1 LRYLILYWKAC
12 AAQTIGCYREME
24 NPMKLII
31 SSLFLGA
38 LASGATLAAV
48 PDSMAQRTAACV
60 LCHGEQGR
68 ASSAGYF
75 PRIAGKP
82 QGYLYNQL
90 INFRQGRRINPAMNH
105 LVAHLSDDYLREI
118 AAYFAAQH
126 PPYPA
131 AQAATVAPPAFERGR
146 RLALEGDPAR
156 KIPACVACHGQQLT
170 GVAPAIPGLLGLPR
184 DYLNAQFGAWR
195 LGVRRAAKPDCM
207 AHIAGR
213 LAPDDVVAVA
223 AWLSAQPVA
232 RGYAPQAAQ
241 TAALPIA
248 CGGLQ

>member
-1 LRYLILYWKAC
+1 
-12 AAQTIGCYREME
+12 
-24 NPMKLII
+24 MKSII
-31 SSLFLGA
+31 ISLFLSA
-38 LASGATLAAV
+38 LASGTTFAAV
-48 PDSMAQRTAACV
+48 QDNMAQRTAACV
-60 LCHGEQGR
+60 QCHGQQGR

-82 QGYLYNQL
+82 QGYLYRQL

-105 LVAHLSDDYLREI
+105 LVAHLSDDYLQEI
-118 AAYFAAQH
+118 AGYFAAQH
-126 PPYPA
+126 PTYPP
-131 AQAATVAPPAFERGR
+131 AQAAAVAPQVLERGR
-146 RLALEGDPAR
+146 RLAFEGDQAR
-156 KIPACVACHGQQLT
+156 KIPACIACHGQTLA

-207 AHIAGR
+207 AHIAAR

-223 AWLSAQPVA
+223 AWLAAQPVP
-232 RGYAPQAAQ
+232 RGHAPDAAL